1 MSARIATAA
10 VGIPVFL
17 AAVWA
22 GGWWFAGVIALLA
35 GIGYWEY
42 ARLWRARGID
52 AAAALGVPAAA
63 GLVLAA
69 HGWPG
74 SGPGLLLTAATLA
87 FLARA
92 VLRFHPDS
100 AREALLGVAGVGYV
114 GGLFAHFVLL
124 RDREPGGLWLVVFGL
139 AVTWAA
145 DSVAYFAGLA
155 WGRRRLAPA
164 LSPGKSVEGAVA
176 GLVAGVAAGAL
187 LGGVAGLRAGWIG
200 AALGAV
206 LALGGM
212 VGDLAESAIKRHAG
226 VKDSGGLLPGHGGV
240 LDRFDAALFTVPLLY
255 YASLLLGVGR

>member
-1 MSARIATAA
+1 MIARIATAA

-22 GGWWFAGVIALLA
+22 GGWWFAGMVALLA

-42 ARLWRARGID
+42 ARLWRGQGTD
-52 AAAALGVPAAA
+52 VAAVLGVPAAA

-74 SGPGLLLTAATLA
+74 PGPGAVLTAATLA

-92 VLRFHPDS
+92 VLRFRPDS
-100 AREALLGVAGVGYV
+100 ARGALLGVAGAGYV

-124 RDREPGGLWLVVFGL
+124 RDREPAGLWLVVFAL

-164 LSPGKSVEGAVA
+164 LSPGKSVEGAAA
-176 GLVAGVAAGAL
+176 GLVAAIAAGAA
-187 LGGVAGLRAGWIG
+187 LGGVAGLGAAWVG

-206 LALGGM
+206 LAAGGM
-212 VGDLAESAIKRHAG
+212 VGDLAESAFKRHVG
-226 VKDSGGLLPGHGGV
+226 VKDSGGLFPGHGGV

-255 YASLLLGVGR
+255 YAALLLGVGR